1 MLCVMWSDTAFYT
14 AVAAPIG
21 EPDTLLDVRRLAQ
34 GAERELAGG
43 EEEVS
48 PSWASCLLGFTF
60 VGTVLQLLV
69 SLLVNADCNFVVFSG
84 LNGCL
89 FALGGFHFSFSVFYL
104 SKSNVEDIGFLDSRF
119 MMTFVL
125 ATVFTAK

>member
-1 MLCVMWSDTAFYT
+1 MEREMLCVMWSDAAFYA
-14 AVAAPIG
+14 AVAAAIG
-21 EPDTLLDVRRLAQ
+21 EPDTLLDV

-69 SLLVNADCNFVVFSG
+69 SLLVNASCNFVAFFRSKR
-84 LNGCL
+84 L
-89 FALGGFHFSFSVFYL
+89 SFWIGWL
-104 SKSNVEDIGFLDSRF
+104 SF
-119 MMTFVL
+119 
-125 ATVFTAK
+125 